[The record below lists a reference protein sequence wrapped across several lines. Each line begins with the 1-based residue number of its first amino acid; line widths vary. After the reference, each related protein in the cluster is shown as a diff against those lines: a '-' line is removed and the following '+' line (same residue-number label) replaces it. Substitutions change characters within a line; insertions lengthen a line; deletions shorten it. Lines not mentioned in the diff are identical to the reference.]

1 MEKRVSFCCKL
12 DLSTVSYIISR
23 LFQKDMENRKNQK
36 YNTIGIEGLVF
47 QGRKEQKM
55 KTRKLGIKVKILV
68 PTTILILIICAI
80 MGFSSRK
87 QIQDGMVAMG
97 VEEADMAAGV
107 AANVIDGDLLEKI
120 VVGSEDTEEYQSVFA
135 SMSDVQ
141 KDLGIKYMYTLYTDG
156 TAVYYG
162 VDTDTSKSAMKVGDL
177 FELSYQELSDVFA
190 GGKYI
195 QDYIDYTENGD
206 LITAYLPIK
215 NSAGKVVGAV
225 ACDYDASNVTKK
237 MSESIRSTVL
247 VAVLCLV
254 AAVLIFSM
262 LLGRITRELK
272 VINQKIFDL
281 VHSEG
286 DLTKTLDIHTGDEL
300 EIMADN
306 VNALLEFIRG
316 IMLKIDSGA
325 GELNSASREIVTE
338 LEHADTSI
346 ADVSATMEEMSAGM
360 QETSASLNQINDFA
374 VDVHESVEKISSN
387 ATSGSQSSGQ
397 IMEKAAEIYRSA
409 VQEQEEA
416 LAQAKAVA
424 DSVHEQI
431 ERSKSISEIRI
442 LSENIIN
449 ITEETNLL
457 ALNASIEAARA
468 GESGKGFAVVA
479 DEIGKLAATS
489 AETAEQIQHVSES
502 VVQAVNELAQEAEM
516 MIHFMEQTAMKGY
529 EKLMDTSGNYRN
541 DIGNMNQ
548 MLQEFSVQSDLVRE
562 NVEQIKE
569 TISAI
574 NIAVEEN
581 AQGIT
586 NITQMSVDL
595 ADNVTG
601 IKSAAEGNNEI
612 AAQLDMEVKRF
623 KLE

>member
-1 MEKRVSFCCKL
+1 
-12 DLSTVSYIISR
+12 
-23 LFQKDMENRKNQK
+23 
-36 YNTIGIEGLVF
+36 
-47 QGRKEQKM
+47 M
-55 KTRKLGIKVKILV
+55 KTRKLGIKAKILV

-97 VEEADMAAGV
+97 IEEADMAAGV

-120 VVGSEDTEEYQSVFA
+120 VVGSENTEEYQSLFTV
-135 SMSDVQ
+135 MSNVQ

-156 TAVYYG
+156 NAVYYG
-162 VDTDTSKSAMKVGDL
+162 IDTDTTKAAMKVGDL
-177 FELSYQELSDVFA
+177 FELSYQELSSVFA
-190 GGKYI
+190 GEKYV

-206 LITAYLPIK
+206 LITVYLPIK
-215 NSAGKVVGAV
+215 NSAGKVIGAV

-237 MSESIRSTVL
+237 MSDSIRSTIL

-262 LLGRITRELK
+262 LLGRITKELK

-300 EIMADN
+300 EIISDN

-325 GELNSASREIVTE
+325 GELNISSRGIVTE
-338 LEHADTSI
+338 LDHADTSI

-374 VDVHESVEKISSN
+374 VDVHESVEKISGN
-387 ATSGSQSSGQ
+387 ALYGSQSSGQ

-416 LAQAKAVA
+416 LAQAKKVA

-489 AETAEQIQHVSES
+489 AETAEQIQHVSTS

-586 NITQMSVDL
+586 NITQMAVDL